1 METNHRSK
9 RSVLGTIVGLVVA
22 LLAIYFRN
30 GGKLPDKEVQPSAP
44 DDVSNMSV
52 QEVLPPSPTT
62 PPVSEAPAVKPVA
75 VTQPKK
81 AATPANVERPSG
93 KSAVPE
99 APAPQV
105 KESHGRAHWHH
116 GNLQRHWEKHC
127 AEFPE
132 CADAEA
138 YGAAAAALAD
148 NPPEGTLRKTMA
160 EGDQMFYHPPTNR
173 FLVMTADGTIKTC
186 FKPDQGINYW
196 RRQ

>member
-1 METNHRSK
+1 MKTNLGK
-9 RSVLGTIVGLVVA
+9 KKSVLGTVAGIVVA
-22 LLAIYFRN
+22 LLIYFLN
-30 GGKLPDKEVQPSAP
+30 GGKLPDKEVQPSASE
-44 DDVSNMSV
+44 DVSTVSV
-52 QEVLPPSPTT
+52 QEVLPPSSTV
-62 PPVSEAPAVKPVA
+62 PPVSEAPAVTPVA

-81 AATPANVERPSG
+81 TATPANAEAPSK
-93 KSAVPE
+93 KSAAPK

-105 KESHGRAHWHH
+105 KESRARAHWHH
-116 GNLQRHWEKHC
+116 SNLQRHWEKHC

-148 NPPEGTLRKTMA
+148 NPPEGTLRKTTA
-160 EGDQMFYHPPTNR
+160 EGDQMFYHPPSNR